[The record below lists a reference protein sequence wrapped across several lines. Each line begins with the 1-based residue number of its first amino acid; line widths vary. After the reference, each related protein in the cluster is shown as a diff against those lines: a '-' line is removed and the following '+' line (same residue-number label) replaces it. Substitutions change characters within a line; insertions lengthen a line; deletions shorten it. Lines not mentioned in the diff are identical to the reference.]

1 MRLFRIFFATLVS
14 VVLLLTA
21 NPELTYAGPPLGILT
36 LALSARVDTAIAFA
50 GLSVFEGEMLSTEHD
65 GRLGARLGDVSMALS
80 GNSGCTVHK
89 LDGGAHIDLER
100 GSVFVSAPPPTRYEV
115 HLEGA
120 MLRSEAGASTNTQ
133 ITLLGPKS
141 IQVAAR
147 RGDVDF
153 LYKDE
158 FQVLR
163 EGSVYRIDLDTP
175 GTSPSVISGG
185 GGAGAPGSL
194 HRATYFILAGA
205 GTGALIWGVRELSNA
220 PAPAVSPAKP

>member
-1 MRLFRIFFATLVS
+1 MRLFRIFSATFVS
-14 VVLLLTA
+14 VALLLMA
-21 NPELTYAGPPLGILT
+21 DPPMSNASPPLGILT
-36 LALSARVDTAIAFA
+36 LAFGARLDSAIAFA

-80 GNSGCTVHK
+80 GNSGATVHK

-100 GSVFVSAPPPTRYEV
+100 GSVFVSTPQLARYEV

-120 MLRSEAGASTNTQ
+120 ILRSESATPTNTQ

-163 EGSVYRIDLDTP
+163 EGETYRIDLDTP
-175 GTSPSVISGG
+175 GAAPSVISAS
-185 GGAGAPGSL
+185 GGAGTPGAL
-194 HRATYFILAGA
+194 HKATYYILAGA
-205 GTGALIWGVRELSNA
+205 GAGALAWGVHELANA
-220 PAPAVSPAKP
+220 PTPAVSPAKP

>member
-1 MRLFRIFFATLVS
+1 MRLFRIFSATLVS
-14 VVLLLTA
+14 LVFFLFTL
-21 NPELTYAGPPLGILT
+21 PELSYASPPLGILT
-36 LALSARVDTAIAFA
+36 LAFSARLDSAIAFA
-50 GLSVFEGEMLSTEHD
+50 GLSVFEGEMLSTERD

-80 GNSGCTVHK
+80 GNSAATVHK

-100 GSVFVSAPPPTRYEV
+100 GSVFVSTPQLTRYEV

-120 MLRSEAGASTNTQ
+120 TLRSETGTGTNTQ

-163 EGSVYRIDLDTP
+163 EGQTYRIDLDTP
-175 GTSPSVISGG
+175 GASPSVISGS
-185 GGAGAPGSL
+185 GGAGTAGTL
-194 HRATYFILAGA
+194 HKATYYILAGA
-205 GTGALIWGVRELSNA
+205 GAGALAWGVHELANA

>member
-14 VVLLLTA
+14 VALLLTA
-21 NPELTYAGPPLGILT
+21 NPLLTYAGPPLGILT

-80 GNSGCTVHK
+80 GNSGVTVHK
-89 LDGGAHIDLER
+89 LEGGAHIDLEH

-120 MLRSEAGASTNTQ
+120 MLRSETGASTNTQ

-141 IQVAAR
+141 IQVRRVAVTWIFYTRTSSRYCAR
-147 RGDVDF
+147 
-153 LYKDE
+153 E
-158 FQVLR
+158 MCTA
-163 EGSVYRIDLDTP
+163 S
-175 GTSPSVISGG
+175 
-185 GGAGAPGSL
+185 
-194 HRATYFILAGA
+194 
-205 GTGALIWGVRELSNA
+205 IWTRRELRLR
-220 PAPAVSPAKP
+220 